1 MRVLVNRR
9 PRAQGHSAFSL
20 SSPYDGRI
28 GFWGKVTEVHPEA
41 NTCNVLMDT
50 GIEIS
55 GVRVASFEWV
65 AVQEDKH
72 LTGERRLPPVDSFVF
87 CLMPAGDLA
96 SAFILCSGF
105 LRNEALHAD
114 FMEEGEDAANTQRR
128 VEYSGWNYEQDNRTG
143 TRRWQNKTDEDATVE
158 LEVNQEDEGEEAVT
172 LTVHGNTIS
181 ITKDGI
187 EITSDGELSL
197 SIEGDVTL
205 DVTGDASISAGDV
218 TVEASGDA
226 TISATNATVEA
237 SSEAKVTGVNVEVN
251 GSAQTAIKGGQV
263 VLGGTVTPNGAGA
276 LCGLPACLFTGAPQ
290 SGNISVGA

>member
-1 MRVLVNRR
+1 MRVLVNKR

-87 CLMPAGDLA
+87 CLMPTGDLA

-114 FMEEGEDAANTQRR
+114 FMEEGEDAANTQKR
-128 VEYSGWNYEQDNRTG
+128 VEYSGWNYEQDIRTG
-143 TRRWQNKTDEDATVE
+143 TRKWQNKTDEDATIE
-158 LEVNQEDEGEEAVT
+158 LEINQEDEGEEAVT
-172 LTVHGNTIS
+172 LAVHGNTIS

-187 EITSDGELSL
+187 EIASDGDLSL
-197 SIEGDVTL
+197 SIEGNVAL
-205 DVTGDASISAGDV
+205 DVTGDAAVSAANA
-218 TVEASGDA
+218 TLEASGDA
-226 TISATNATVEA
+226 SVTGNNVTVEA
-237 SSEAKVTGVNVEVN
+237 TVKTE
-251 GSAQTAIKGGQV
+251 IKGGQV

>member
-1 MRVLVNRR
+1 MRVLVNKR

-87 CLMPAGDLA
+87 CLMPTGDLA

-114 FMEEGEDAANTQRR
+114 FMEEGEDAANTQKR
-128 VEYSGWNYEQDNRTG
+128 VEYSGWNYEQDIRAG
-143 TRRWQNKTDEDATVE
+143 TRRWQNKTDEDATIE
-158 LEVNQEDEGEEAVT
+158 LEINQENEGEEAVT
-172 LTVHGNTIS
+172 LAVHGNTIS
-181 ITKDGI
+181 VTKDGI
-187 EITSDGELSL
+187 EIASDGELSL
-197 SIEGDVTL
+197 SIEGNVAL
-205 DVTGDASISAGDV
+205 DVTGDASISAANA
-218 TVEASGDA
+218 TLEASGDA
-226 TISATNATVEA
+226 SVTGNNVTVEA
-237 SSEAKVTGVNVEVN
+237 TVKTE
-251 GSAQTAIKGGQV
+251 IKGGQV

-276 LCGLPACLFTGAPQ
+276 LCGLPACLFTGAPH

>member
-1 MRVLVNRR
+1 MRVLVNKR

-87 CLMPAGDLA
+87 CLMPTGDLA

-114 FMEEGEDAANTQRR
+114 FMEEGEDAANTQKR
-128 VEYSGWNYEQDNRTG
+128 VEHSGWNFEQDIRTG
-143 TRRWQNKTDEDATVE
+143 TRKWQNKTDEDATIE
-158 LEVNQEDEGEEAVT
+158 LEINQENEGEEAVT
-172 LTVHGNTIS
+172 LAVHGNKITIS
-181 ITKDGI
+181 KDGLAI
-187 EITSDGELSL
+187 ESDGELSL
-197 SIEGDVTL
+197 SIEGNVAL
-205 DVTGDASISAGDV
+205 DVAGDASISAKNA

-226 TISATNATVEA
+226 SVTGNNVTVEA
-237 SSEAKVTGVNVEVN
+237 TVKTE
-251 GSAQTAIKGGQV
+251 IKGGQV
-263 VLGGTVTPNGAGA
+263 VLGGTVAPNGAGA
-276 LCGLPACLFTGAPQ
+276 LCGVPACLFTGAPH
-290 SGNISVGA
+290 SGDTSVGA